1 MYYQIINSC
10 DVSLWGVS
18 QKDRIAKVL
27 AKIGNPEPVNR
38 MSEVSESDKI
48 LLLDAN
54 YLLEA
59 NVIVRLIAKDQGILL
74 SSAFCTCLRPH

>member
-27 AKIGNPEPVNR
+27 AKNR
-38 MSEVSESDKI
+38 NHDSKKI
-48 LLLDAN
+48 M
-54 YLLEA
+54 
-59 NVIVRLIAKDQGILL
+59 Q
-74 SSAFCTCLRPH
+74 SAC